1 MECNSTTNFESTSEP
16 KTLATYSKS
25 FIARY
30 SPTVHEKPVELL
42 DTACT
47 THNLPEDSNE
57 VHTVG

>member
-1 MECNSTTNFESTSEP
+1 MECNSTTNSESTSEL
-16 KTLATYSKS
+16 KTYSKS

-42 DTACT
+42 ETACT